1 MSEVGEF
8 AFASDRLEVPSDP
21 RAFYEY
27 SLAQGFGD
35 GLPLFAP
42 TEDSVAE
49 LLEATPLAPDH
60 VLGSLA
66 PALVDATVEKV
77 AINAS
82 MAGVTP
88 AAFGYVIAGLEAVMM
103 PLFNWPALAATTSSV
118 TPMLV
123 VNGPKRAELE
133 FDMETG
139 CMGGAAGRGSMTVGR
154 AVELCLRNIGGQKV
168 GVTSKSV
175 FGQPARAAGLCF
187 GEWEEES
194 RWPSLAQRRG
204 FAVTDETVTVHGG
217 KGTFPMADIHN
228 DDARDLLY
236 LVAKTIAFP
245 LSNMYLGAG
254 GALGET
260 MVCFNPIW
268 AQRFAVAFPE
278 AGDLEAFLHEH
289 AWQPVELWPE
299 GNQAILR
306 EQERVDSQG
315 RVHKSHR
322 PEQYVAVV
330 CGGRGSLHAVAFPSW
345 GESVMQTATVRR

>member
-1 MSEVGEF
+1 MTDVMLT
-8 AFASDRLEVPSDP
+8 SDRLEVPADP

-27 SLAQGFGD
+27 SLSEGFGD

-42 TEDSVAE
+42 TEDAVRE
-49 LLEATPLAPDH
+49 LLDATPLPPDH
-60 VLGSLA
+60 VVGELA
-66 PALVDATVEKV
+66 PAMEECPVEKV
-77 AINAS
+77 AVNAA

-88 AAFGYVIAGLEAVMM
+88 PAFAYVIAALEATMQ

-118 TPMLV
+118 TPMLI

-154 AVELCLRNIGGQKV
+154 AVQLCLRNIGGQKV
-168 GVTSKSV
+168 GMTSKSV
-175 FGQPARAAGLCF
+175 FGQPARSAGLCF

-204 FAVTDETVTVHGG
+204 FAPNDEVVTVHGG

-245 LSNMYLGAG
+245 LSNLFLGVSG
-254 GALGET
+254 NIGET
-260 MVCFNPIW
+260 VVCVNPVW
-268 AQRFAVAFPE
+268 GQRFAAAFPE
-278 AGDLEAFLHEH
+278 AGDAEAFLHEH
-289 AWQPVELWPE
+289 AWQPIELWPE

-306 EQERVDSQG
+306 EQERVGADG
-315 RVHKSHR
+315 RVHKASR
-322 PEQYVAVV
+322 PDQYQIVV
-330 CGGRGSLHAVAFPSW
+330 CGGRGSLHAIALPSW
-345 GESVMQTATVRR
+345 GESQMQSVAVRR